1 MRMAQIKSVRGYKR
15 PRYKVG
21 RPSQVSPNQLQRQF
35 QQDVADQVW
44 VTDITYIRTYE
55 GWLYLAVVLDLHSRA
70 VVGWS
75 MRGSMETTLV
85 LDALTMAVW
94 RRRPKGS
101 VIIHSD
107 QGSQFGSDEFSRW
120 CKENRL
126 SPSMSRRGN
135 CWDNAVAESFFSN
148 LKSEKIKK
156 RIYKTR
162 QEARSEVFEYIEG
175 FYNPV
180 RRHKHLDQ
188 LSPLE
193 FEKRQIAL

>member
-1 MRMAQIKSVRGYKR
+1 MTLWRFDQGRLDYLQFDEIKRIALALAGINGIPKPNVDDDILRQVLSNYSPR
-15 PRYKVG
+15 PFAPANY
-21 RPSQVSPNQLQRQF
+21 
-35 QQDVADQVW
+35 
-44 VTDITYIRTYE
+44 T
-55 GWLYLAVVLDLHSRA
+55 
-70 VVGWS
+70 
-75 MRGSMETTLV
+75 
-85 LDALTMAVW
+85 VW

-107 QGSQFGSDEFSRW
+107 QGSQLGSDEFSRW

-156 RIYKTR
+156 RIYQTR
-162 QEARSEVFEYIEG
+162 QEARSEVFEYIEV

-180 RRHKHLDQ
+180 RCHKHLDQ

-193 FEKRQIAL
+193 FERRQIAL